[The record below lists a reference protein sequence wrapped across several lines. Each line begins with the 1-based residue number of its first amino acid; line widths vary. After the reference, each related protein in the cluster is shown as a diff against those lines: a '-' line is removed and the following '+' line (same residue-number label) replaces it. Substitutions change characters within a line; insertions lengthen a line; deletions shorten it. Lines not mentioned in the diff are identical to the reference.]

1 MPGRFA
7 MTASFVR
14 NAWYAACWASDLGS
28 DKPHAKT
35 ILGEPVVLWRDKS
48 GAPVAL
54 EDRCCH
60 RHLPLSLG
68 RVTGNTLQCGYHG
81 LEFNALGRCVSVPG
95 QSRVPPNATIQSY
108 PVCQRHAL
116 IWIWCGDP
124 SQADTNDIPDLFWL
138 DHPDWTQTGGHLHM
152 RADYRLL
159 IDNLLDLTHVSYIHK
174 NTIAGDPKEALVPVK
189 TTREGDCIRVE
200 RWMLGFTAPPM
211 YNKAR
216 RFDGPVDRWQL
227 IKWQAPSI
235 VTLDIG
241 CADAGTGAPEGDRS
255 QGISMWS
262 NHIITPET
270 ETTTHYLW
278 AFARNYKLEDASVSK
293 VLAKGGM
300 QTFMEDVVVLERQQ
314 AALEEVGERPV
325 VDINIDNAP
334 LQFRNTLENLIAAE
348 NVGSD
353 C

>member
-1 MPGRFA
+1 
-7 MTASFVR
+7 MTFLR
-14 NAWYAACWASDLGS
+14 NAWYAACWAADLTPGE
-28 DKPHAKT
+28 PLAKT
-35 ILGEPVVLWRDKS
+35 ILCDPVVLWRDAA

-68 RVTGNTLQCGYHG
+68 RITGDTVQCGYHG
-81 LEFNALGRCVSVPG
+81 LEFDAGGACVAVPG
-95 QSRVPPNATIQSY
+95 QSKVPPGARVRSF
-108 PVCQRHAL
+108 PVREKYSM
-116 IWIWCGDP
+116 IWIWPGD
-124 SQADTNDIPDLFWL
+124 ADCADETTIPELPWL
-138 DHPDWTQTGGHLHM
+138 DHPDWVQTGGHLHM
-152 RADYRLL
+152 KADYRLL

-189 TTREGDCIRVE
+189 TVRDGDAIRVE

-211 YNKAR
+211 YDEAR
-216 RFDGPVDRWQL
+216 KFDGDVDRWQL
-227 IKWQAPSI
+227 IKWQAPST

-241 CADAGTGAPEGDRS
+241 CAEADTGAPAGDRS

-270 ETTTHYLW
+270 ETTTHYHW
-278 AFARNYKLEDASVSK
+278 AFARNYKLDDANVSD
-293 VLAKGGM
+293 VLAKGGV

-314 AALEEVGERPV
+314 ESLGVVGDRPI

-334 LQFRNTLENLIAAE
+334 LQFRKILADRIAAE
-348 NVGSD
+348 QSGMTAA
-353 C
+353 